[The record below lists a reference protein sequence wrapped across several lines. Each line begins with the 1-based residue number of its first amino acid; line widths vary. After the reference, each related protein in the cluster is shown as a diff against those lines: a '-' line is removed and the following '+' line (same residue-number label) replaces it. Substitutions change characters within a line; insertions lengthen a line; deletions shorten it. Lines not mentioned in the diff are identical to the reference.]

1 MFSRASMHARCK
13 VQTACE
19 NFQRRKPTTARS
31 QNVRTSPRPSCT
43 ANHTNRTVPD
53 ELRHPNPMIQSHL
66 NALEAVMK
74 RAALVEAAYET
85 DVLFAA
91 YRQQAAAFNRDVSQK
106 VRFLEGCGVSD

>member
-1 MFSRASMHARCK
+1 MPFDPHSPPPPPQDVDKARAAAKKSRGK
-13 VQTACE
+13 DKDEV
-19 NFQRRKPTTARS
+19 P
-31 QNVRTSPRPSCT
+31 
-43 ANHTNRTVPD
+43 RTVLD